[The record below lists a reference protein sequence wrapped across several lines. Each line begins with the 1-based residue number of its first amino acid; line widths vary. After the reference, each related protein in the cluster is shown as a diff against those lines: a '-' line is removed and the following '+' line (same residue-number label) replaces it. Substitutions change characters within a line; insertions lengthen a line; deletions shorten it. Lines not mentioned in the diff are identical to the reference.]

1 MRRGDKMQSNAAV
14 IMSLYQG
21 DTLTYVEEALSS
33 LYAQTYPADI
43 FLQQDGPLDPAVEAL
58 LDEALAEGK
67 IAYLGKRAENRG
79 LAYSL
84 NELIKVV
91 RQRDYAYMVRMDA
104 DDIAVHTRIEKQV
117 AFMEAHP
124 EVDVVGGWIEEFNVD
139 SGERQVIMYQET
151 PEAIRDELQKRN
163 PMAHV
168 TTCFRNRFFDTIQG
182 YDPLRLNEDLD
193 LWIRAMRAGMQL
205 SNLQEVMVEVRVS
218 NAFYAR
224 RKNVKRAFEVM
235 RLKMEASSAFGF
247 GPKGYFY
254 AVAHFALFLSPAW
267 LKQWAYKNLRGKA

>member
-1 MRRGDKMQSNAAV
+1 MQSNAAV

-21 DTLTYVEEALSS
+21 DTLTYVEGALSS